1 MNLLRGLV
9 RVFATKYT
17 RPLTVLDIAVVVAVS
32 SLGEVLLSLLF
43 YEFHLRERPIRLDR
57 QIWGLCALQVM
68 KGDFGK
74 TVEAHGH
81 D

>member
-43 YEFHLRERPIRLDR
+43 YEFHLRERPIRER
-57 QIWGLCALQVM
+57 PIR
-68 KGDFGK
+68 
-74 TVEAHGH
+74 
-81 D
+81 